1 MWHSI
6 RYIYKPDYYAVAK
19 VENIKSSRI
28 YSFDGTAN
36 GEEVEIDSDIS
47 KSFIATGHFIDIDD
61 VGIPK
66 TDTRNRNVR

>member
-6 RYIYKPDYYAVAK
+6 RYIYKPDYYVVAK
-19 VENIKSSRI
+19 VENIESSRI
-28 YSFDGTAN
+28 YSFDATAN

-47 KSFIATGHFIDIDD
+47 KSFIATGHFIDA

-66 TDTRNRNVR
+66 N